1 MAGASVLTARDMCS
15 VKDIHSYISLT
26 IIQSQDPVS
35 EKAQAFG
42 SQITCAESLFETS
55 LIWASAIVTDRV
67 ENKQEAL

>member
-1 MAGASVLTARDMCS
+1 MAGASVLTARAMCS

-55 LIWASAIVTDRV
+55 LI
-67 ENKQEAL
+67 